1 MGILEDPDTGPY
13 ASRGQKR
20 FSRRKGRAV
29 KERRLTMDKNSV
41 SIPAESVWDR
51 VFQAVNASDEQ
62 SIVRFIRMVV
72 ANQPDLPVPE
82 HVPCPAG

>member
-1 MGILEDPDTGPY
+1 
-13 ASRGQKR
+13 
-20 FSRRKGRAV
+20 
-29 KERRLTMDKNSV
+29 MDKNSV

-51 VFQAVNASDEQ
+51 VFRAVNASDEQ